1 VASRPGEERGVPC
14 LGQGL
19 DFSCRLTIPL
29 RGSRFV
35 SERLQ
40 TPPRSLRLVGK
51 VGLVDDIGLHFF

>member
-1 VASRPGEERGVPC
+1 MQRSLFGAGVGFLLPT
-14 LGQGL
+14 
-19 DFSCRLTIPL
+19 DHPL
-29 RGSRFV
+29 AGSRFV